1 MSIRL
6 QKEDKPHLVSLDTMK
21 VGEVGI
27 IKEVDNK
34 EYLNVLLLRTT
45 KQCLL
50 IGKRP
55 YVTDTLGFGDGE
67 NGSVK
72 VKIVPKGTILVIE

>member
-6 QKEDKPHLVSLDTMK
+6 QKENKSYLVSLDDMK
-21 VGEVGI
+21 VGEIGI

-50 IGKRP
+50 ISKQP
-55 YVTDTLGFGDGE
+55 YDIDTLGFGDGE

-72 VKIVPKGTILVIE
+72 VEIVPKGTTLVVE